1 MTNIPSLMA
10 LRCLDASAR
19 LSSFTRAAE
28 EIHLTQGAVSHQV
41 RSLEALLGV
50 TLFVRRRSGLELTAA
65 GRAYWSDV
73 AEGLR
78 LLERATE
85 NMIVA
90 KGHGATLNLSV
101 ASSLASYW
109 LIPKLS
115 EFVRAHPEIT
125 LNLSTRVGPIDFETS
140 KEDASIEFCDGA
152 APGLQATLVHPLIL
166 RPYVSPKLLPARR
179 GRRPANQ
186 PPLRPREFIEFLNKQ
201 PLIHRTTVPAAW
213 AGWLDQMGL
222 TGAVAEA
229 HLRRGPKCT
238 LVSMALSSVMA
249 GIGVALLPEYI
260 VKNALEA
267 GQLVCLSEQ
276 SWRAPKGYFLR
287 YPFAKSEMAV
297 LQTFSR
303 WLASVSSAFR
313 DDHPLARADAGC
325 QGPRRVPNGAGPTH
339 G

>member
-1 MTNIPSLMA
+1 MANIPSLMA

-28 EIHLTQGAVSHQV
+28 EVHLTQGAVSHQV

-85 NMIVA
+85 NMIA
-90 KGHGATLNLSV
+90 TKGHGGTLNLSV

-166 RPYVSPKLLPARR
+166 RPYASPNLLPIRR
-179 GRRPANQ
+179 GRRLADQ
-186 PPLRPREFIEFLNKQ
+186 SPLRAQEFIEFLNKQ
-201 PLIHRTTVPAAW
+201 LLIHRTTVPAAW
-213 AGWLDQMGL
+213 AGWLNEMGL
-222 TGAVAEA
+222 TGAIAEE
-229 HLRRGPKCT
+229 HLRRGPRYA
-238 LVSMALSSVMA
+238 LLSMALSSAMA

-267 GQLVCLSEQ
+267 GQLVCLSEK
-276 SWRAPKGYFLR
+276 SWRAPNGYFLR
-287 YPFAKSEMAV
+287 YPLAKSKMAV
-297 LQTFSR
+297 LQTFSL
-303 WLASVSSAFR
+303 WLTSVSSDLRGDHQLIRTGRFR
-313 DDHPLARADAGC
+313 T
-325 QGPRRVPNGAGPTH
+325 N
-339 G
+339 